1 VRPKESPD
9 SAAYL
14 PDNAIKFKD
23 SYIKMVETKFSSMYA
38 TYENHQRRL
47 YNSCDRND
55 GIVDAYEANL
65 EIRAQLASEAMEIIN
80 SFSAELS
87 GYLWNIIDQ
96 IINWISKRMY
106 NINEEIRDAIIGKDQ
121 ILQEFLIKKGF
132 DSLIQHLAR
141 PATDILL
148 RNPRSKNIRIKILL
162 QYPLALLVLN
172 NFFEKGSFKK
182 HGIIQFLANG
192 TLDEKIDADIS
203 FCQNVLLSKQE
214 VNSSSELMQKKENPY
229 EKLAFSPDAPK
240 INDVLKEIKEDLE
253 EFKSCMK
260 NSVFFGSGIL
270 EYYNQEL
277 DNIKRR
283 FIEIEENER
292 AWQNLVII
300 FKFTE
305 ILGLLHIIS
314 ALRF

>member
-1 VRPKESPD
+1 
-9 SAAYL
+9 
-14 PDNAIKFKD
+14 
-23 SYIKMVETKFSSMYA
+23 MVETKFSSMYA
-38 TYENHQRRL
+38 TYENYQRRL

-55 GIVDAYEANL
+55 GIVDTYEANL

-141 PATDILL
+141 PATDIFL
-148 RNPRSKNIRIKILL
+148 RNPRSKNIRIKILI
-162 QYPLALLVLN
+162 QYPLALLTLN
-172 NFFEKGSFKK
+172 SFFEKGSFTKR
-182 HGIIQFLANG
+182 GIVQFLANG
-192 TLDEKIDADIS
+192 KLDEKIDVDIS
-203 FCQNVLLSKQE
+203 FSQNVLLSKQE
-214 VNSSSELMQKKENPY
+214 VNSSTELMQKNHSNPY
-229 EKLAFSPDAPK
+229 EKLAFSPDSPK
-240 INDVLKEIKEDLE
+240 IVDVLKEIKEDLE

-277 DNIKRR
+277 DNIRRR

-292 AWQNLVII
+292 AWQNLVIV
-300 FKFTE
+300 FKFIE
-305 ILGLLHIIS
+305 ILSLLHLTS